1 MTGGMTMD
9 FSFRGVEIHSNRMWQ
24 LAQVEQTMDF
34 MERFSMNALIFHQND
49 LIDQLVFPLKYFP
62 DDLMWKRWPVRMHT
76 IYNNRKY
83 INKIIR
89 DAARRN
95 IGLFLEVKEIS
106 FPDSML
112 ELVPRLRNPDGTIC
126 PNNPFWTKLA
136 RERIE
141 ELCEAV
147 PGLAGLIVSLGT
159 RESKVSI
166 SAGECSCERCQKTS
180 REDWYYNIMSALYEP
195 LKRFEKKLI
204 VRDFSYTTLDQGMIV
219 QAARRVSPDIVIAL
233 KITPHDF
240 YPTFPTNP
248 KIGHVGKHPQYVEFD
263 TWGQF
268 FGMGV
273 FPVSVAGD
281 IKKRLVECREK
292 GVSGVWFRTDWEVM
306 YEASVANS
314 LNMINLFAGAMLS
327 ADTETSLDD
336 CYRAWVEYGISSP
349 MKSGSYISKPVKP
362 INPEA
367 YKNLRAFM
375 EASWLVTV
383 KSSYVRGHVFMEDC
397 QTPDTLKKAYDMMVY
412 IHGRDQWE
420 PGASRLVEATR
431 ENVKIILEEKR
442 EAKDLLS
449 TLPLILDIK
458 GLGLP
463 RETAEELEDM
473 LDLYEY
479 YIDAIDASARACFL
493 TQLALNE
500 PSGETIEEAGKTLPK
515 LMQCRD
521 RIIKRLEGTEYP
533 HYIYWLL
540 DESRLEKLHR
550 DISRL
555 LEEAAN
561 SL

>member
-1 MTGGMTMD
+1 MD
-9 FSFRGVEIHSNRMWQ
+9 FSFRGVEFHSNRMWQ

-95 IGLFLEVKEIS
+95 IGLYLEVKEIS

-112 ELVPRLRNPDGTIC
+112 ELIPKLRNPDGTIC
-126 PNNPFWTKLA
+126 PNNPFWIDLTT
-136 RERIE
+136 ERIE

-147 PGLAGLIVSLGT
+147 PGLAGIIVSLGT

-166 SAGECSCERCQKTS
+166 SAGECNCERCKNTS
-180 REDWYYNIMSALYEP
+180 REDWYYNIMKALYEP
-195 LKRFEKKLI
+195 LKRFGKKLI
-204 VRDFSYTTLDQGMIV
+204 VRDFSYTALDQSMIV
-219 QAARRVSPDIVIAL
+219 QAAKRCSPDIAIAL

-248 KIGHVGKHPQYVEFD
+248 KIGHVGKQPQYVEFD

-268 FGMGV
+268 YGMGV
-273 FPVSVAGD
+273 FPASVVED
-281 IKKRLVECREK
+281 IKSRLIECLEK
-292 GVSGVWFRTDWEVM
+292 GVTGVWFRTDWEVM
-306 YEASVANS
+306 YESSVANS

-327 ADTETSLDD
+327 ADTETSLND
-336 CYRAWVEYGISSP
+336 CYRAWIKYGISSP
-349 MKSGSYISKPVKP
+349 MKSGSYLGKPVKP
-362 INPEA
+362 TNPEA
-367 YKNLRAFM
+367 YKSLRAFM
-375 EASWLVTV
+375 EASWLVMV

-397 QTPDTLKKAYDMMVY
+397 QTPDTLKKAYDMMVH

-420 PGASRLVEATR
+420 PGASKLVEATK
-431 ENVKIILEEKR
+431 ENVEIILEEKR
-442 EAKDLLS
+442 EAKELLS
-449 TLPLILDIK
+449 KLPEILNARE
-458 GLGLP
+458 LGLP
-463 RETAEELEDM
+463 CETVEELEVM
-473 LDLYEY
+473 LDLYEFY
-479 YIDAIDASARACFL
+479 VDAIDVSARACFL

-500 PSGETIEEAGKTLPK
+500 PTKETIEQAKKTLPE
-515 LMQCRD
+515 LMKCRD
-521 RIIKRLEGTEYP
+521 SIVKRLEGTEYP

-540 DESRLEKLHR
+540 DESRLEKLYK

-555 LEEAAN
+555 LEEVDN
-561 SL
+561 P